1 MREADHYDHA
11 AAKLVHCRLCPHRCE
26 IPPGE
31 AGICRVRSNMDGV
44 LYAASYEEIG
54 RLEPGA
60 VEGPPLFHFVPG
72 AMHVVVGDST
82 TPTGR
87 MIRLRTV
94 WIVEPADPRPRFV
107 TAYPAR

>member
-1 MREADHYDHA
+1 MSLPNADQVIIPIRKLTDYLLSESHPRGMEKARYLRSYGFTADRVDLLEAALRSIASTGD
-11 AAKLVHCRLCPHRCE
+11 LVDTE
-26 IPPGE
+26 
-31 AGICRVRSNMDGV
+31 RSEHGM
-44 LYAASYEEIG
+44 
-54 RLEPGA
+54 
-60 VEGPPLFHFVPG
+60 
-72 AMHVVVGDST
+72 MHVVVGVSM